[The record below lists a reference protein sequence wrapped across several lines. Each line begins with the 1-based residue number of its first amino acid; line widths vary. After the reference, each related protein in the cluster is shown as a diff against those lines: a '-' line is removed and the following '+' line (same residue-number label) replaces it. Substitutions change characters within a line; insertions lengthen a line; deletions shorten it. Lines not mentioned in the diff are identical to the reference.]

1 MWRKR
6 GMRYLLYV
14 IFLSTSFTA
23 KASIIKSVVPDS
35 DDSRAPYSILLVEEG
50 AHSLGFYNSKDGKEY
65 ARVALTSLPHEI
77 AVSTDPN
84 KPLAYIPNFGL
95 RDYDLTIGNAGN
107 SISVIDLVNQ
117 CEIYRLYTTFN
128 GQNYWA
134 PHGVKIKGDK
144 LYVNV
149 ECTSGRLPDTTA
161 TLGQQTRILVFDLS
175 KNKSIGL
182 QPSLGP
188 PMILK
193 DIALPHVV
201 TDDAHE
207 IGSLNIEAKTSYSV
221 LAGTHNFVFS
231 PLENK
236 DDLWYYAGFNGV
248 CLIDSKDG
256 RIKLH
261 LPTTRI
267 APNDPISFNGA
278 VRGISFSNDGK
289 SLVVAAYNQVTIIDT
304 AVSEELSEELQK
316 LKPDAEKVKN
326 LNKKIIKLRINDLDV
341 SQLFYPKF
349 TPDTKY
355 ILVPAPLDNQVLVI
369 DVEGTGIIEKL
380 ETKKRVKKRIVAGV
394 DPLQVIISPD
404 NKIAYVTNAD
414 SPWVSRIDL
423 GKFELLQPD
432 IIIHQTMTAQGG
444 PNGMALSGYF
454 PPASIGTLK
463 LGTCLPLTGKYASE
477 ARECRLGLQFW
488 EQMVNAAG
496 GVMWQGKRHH
506 IKIIYEDTESSI
518 DDEVLKKKAEALL
531 KNNEATPESK
541 DNGIVAVLGTF
552 PPIANKSIAKALKSN
567 EISFITSTGREPK
580 LFEEN
585 PRHVFGISPVK
596 HEADLISTLRALF
609 HGNNLT
615 SKPHKILIL
624 ACNDLDSISEA
635 EGLVKYAQDNEIK
648 ILSPLN
654 DKDSWIKYRPDTAEI
669 DKLLQKL
676 SEKAHEQVKYCPDV
690 TFVIGHRQESLDI
703 FKACRKYNFSPSA
716 IALNTGII
724 NPAFMTQLGS
734 LADNLLGSVCWW
746 DSCSNF
752 AYDRFV
758 SSTDFQRNFYSIYG
772 QNPSDLVAGFAASG
786 IVFEEALRQGEI
798 LRTQGCHKKLNDL
811 VANLDF
817 TTFYGPI
824 KFNTSGQNEKKKI
837 TTVRLE
843 RIGSTLKATSL

>member
-1 MWRKR
+1 M
-6 GMRYLLYV
+6 
-14 IFLSTSFTA
+14 
-23 KASIIKSVVPDS
+23 
-35 DDSRAPYSILLVEEG
+35 
-50 AHSLGFYNSKDGKEY
+50 
-65 ARVALTSLPHEI
+65 
-77 AVSTDPN
+77 N
-84 KPLAYIPNFGL
+84 K
-95 RDYDLTIGNAGN
+95 
-107 SISVIDLVNQ
+107 
-117 CEIYRLYTTFN
+117 
-128 GQNYWA
+128 
-134 PHGVKIKGDK
+134 K
-144 LYVNV
+144 
-149 ECTSGRLPDTTA
+149 
-161 TLGQQTRILVFDLS
+161 
-175 KNKSIGL
+175 IGL
-182 QPSLGP
+182 LDCNNFYVSCERVFRPDLKGKPVVVLNNNDWCAIARSNEAKDLGIKMGEP
-188 PMILK
+188 YFKFK
-193 DIALPHVV
+193 DIAQKFDVKIFSSNFALYGDISNRVMKLLQAMVPHVEV
-201 TDDAHE
+201 YSIDEAFLDLTLISDKEVEDFCLTIREE
-207 IGSLNIEAKTSYSV
+207 ILRCTGIPTSIGISHTKTLAKVANHYSKKSRGV
-221 LAGTHNFVFS
+221 LALLNQK
-231 PLENK
+231 E
-236 DDLWYYAGFNGV
+236 
-248 CLIDSKDG
+248 IDSFLA
-256 RIKLH
+256 RF
-261 LPTTRI
+261 
-267 APNDPISFNGA
+267 PITD
-278 VRGISFSNDGK
+278 VWGIG
-289 SLVVAAYNQVTIIDT
+289 YNYAKYLLSHNIDT
-304 AVSEELSEELQK
+304 ALK
-316 LKPDAEKVKN
+316 LKHSP
-326 LNKKIIKLRINDLDV
+326 
-341 SQLFYPKF
+341 PKWIRQ
-349 TPDTKY
+349 KMG
-355 ILVPAPLDNQVLVI
+355 VVG
-369 DVEGTGIIEKL
+369 E
-380 ETKKRVKKRIVAGV
+380 RIVTELNG
-394 DPLQVIISPD
+394 Q
-404 NKIAYVTNAD
+404 IAYVTNAD

-432 IIIHQTMTAQGG
+432 ILIHQTMTAQGG
-444 PNGMALSGYF
+444 PNGMTLSGYF
-454 PPASIGTLK
+454 PPASIGTSK
-463 LGTCLPLTGKYASE
+463 IGTCLPLTGKYATE

-496 GVMWQGKRHH
+496 GIIWQGKRHH
-506 IKIIYEDTESSI
+506 IKIIYEDTESST
-518 DDEVLKKKAEALL
+518 DDEVLTKKAEALL
-531 KNNEATPESK
+531 KNNEATPGSK

-552 PPIANKSIAKALKSN
+552 PPIANKSIAKALKAN

-654 DKDSWIKYRPDTAEI
+654 DKDSWIEYRPDTAEI
-669 DKLLQKL
+669 DKLLQEL

-703 FKACRKYNFSPSA
+703 FKACRKYNFSPGA

-746 DSCSNF
+746 DSCNDF

-758 SSTDFQRNFYSIYG
+758 SSTDFQRNFYSVYG

-837 TTVRLE
+837 ATVRLE
-843 RIGSTLKATSL
+843 RVGSTLKATSLWPK

>member
-1 MWRKR
+1 
-6 GMRYLLYV
+6 MRYLLYV
-14 IFLSTSFTA
+14 IYLSISFTA
-23 KASIIKSVVPDS
+23 KASILKSDVLDS
-35 DDSRAPYSILLVEEG
+35 DVSSAHYSILLVEEG

-65 ARVALTSLPHEI
+65 ARVALSSLPHEI
-77 AVSTDPN
+77 AISADQT
-84 KPLAYIPNFGL
+84 KAYIPNFGL

-304 AVSEELSEELQK
+304 AISEELSEELQK
-316 LKPDAEKVKN
+316 LKLDVEKVKS
-326 LNKKIIKLRINDLDV
+326 LTKKIVKLRINDLGV

-349 TPDTKY
+349 THNTKNV
-355 ILVPAPLDNQVLVI
+355 LVPAPLDNQVLVI
-369 DVEGTGIIEKL
+369 DVEGTGISEKL
-380 ETKKRVKKRIVAGV
+380 ETQKRVKKRIVTGV
-394 DPLQVIISPD
+394 DPLQVMISPD
-404 NKIAYVTNAD
+404 DKVAYVTNAD
-414 SPWVSRIDL
+414 SPWISRIDIDL
-423 GKFELLQPD
+423 EKFELLQPD
-432 IIIHQTMTAQGG
+432 ILIHQTMTAQGG
-444 PNGMALSGYF
+444 PNGMALSKYF
-454 PPASIGTLK
+454 LSVSVETLK
-463 LGTCLPLTGKYASE
+463 LGTFLPLTGKYAGE

-488 EQMVNAAG
+488 EQMINAAG
-496 GVMWQGKRHH
+496 GVIWQGKRHH
-506 IKIIYEDTESSI
+506 IKIIYEDTESRT
-518 DDEVLKKKAEALL
+518 DNDFL
-531 KNNEATPESK
+531 KNKVEILLGKDEPLSASK
-541 DNGIVAVLGTF
+541 NNGIVAVLGTY
-552 PPIANKSIAKALKSN
+552 PPAANKPIAEALRETK
-567 EISFITSTGREPK
+567 IPFITSTGREPD
-580 LFEEN
+580 LFKDN
-585 PRHVFGISPVK
+585 PGHVFGISPVK

-654 DKDSWIKYRPDTAEI
+654 PQDSWIKYVPDT
-669 DKLLQKL
+669 DKINDLIREL
-676 SEKAHEQVKYCPDV
+676 SSKAQEKVKYCPDIL
-690 TFVIGHRQESLDI
+690 FVIGQRQESLDMV
-703 FKACRKYNFSPSA
+703 KACRKYNFSTGG

-734 LADNLLGSVCWW
+734 IADNLLGSVCWW
-746 DSCSNF
+746 DSCCDF

-758 SSTDFQRNFYSIYG
+758 SSSDFQRNFYSIYG
-772 QNPSDLVAGFAASG
+772 QNPSELVAGFAASG
-786 IVFEEALRQGEI
+786 IVFEEALKQEI
-798 LRTQGCHKKLNDL
+798 LNPLMHNKNLNYL
-811 VANLDF
+811 IANL
-817 TTFYGPI
+817 TVPTFYGPI
-824 KFNTSGQNEKKKI
+824 KFDKLGQNEKKKI

-843 RIGSTLKATSL
+843 RVGSTLKATSLWPK